1 MIVAL
6 YTVAVAMMVGGAAA
20 LFQGYGIVMIERG
33 WTLVIAGAIAVGSGG
48 VLAGIAHLAQRL
60 ARIQTDVAK
69 LRERFARLDPA
80 AMPIGPTVGSAMPAP
95 VPRGAMEI
103 PAAPEP
109 VAAPAEIRPEAPR
122 PVVTSFPPRRAA
134 VPPRTE
140 PMLSE
145 VPLRGAASEPEE
157 ALPTDTGPDEPAGDD
172 DPERPIVVG
181 TYDSGGNHYVMYS
194 DGSIEAE
201 TPTGVFRFKSLEE
214 LKQFIASGGESGAG
228 AA

>member
-6 YTVAVAMMVGGAAA
+6 YAVAVAMMVGGAAA

-60 ARIQTDVAK
+60 ARIETDVSR

-80 AMPIGPTVGSAMPAP
+80 AMPSGPTVGSAMPAP

-103 PAAPEP
+103 PATPEP
-109 VAAPAEIRPEAPR
+109 VTAPAELRPEAPR
-122 PVVTSFPPRRAA
+122 PVVTAFPPRRAA
-134 VPPRTE
+134 APSRPD
-140 PMLSE
+140 PMLTE
-145 VPLRGAASEPEE
+145 VPLRGAASEPAE
-157 ALPTDTGPDEPAGDD
+157 ALPTETGPDEPAGD

-194 DGSIEAE
+194 DGSIEAQ

-214 LKQFIASGGESGAG
+214 LKEFIASGGESGAG